1 MLKAGIFV
9 DAENITRNGGWGM
22 RYDVLREFVMAQGAQ
37 VVRANAY
44 LALDQDREA
53 TDPDYCRK
61 REAYRSRLRSCGYK
75 LSLKNVKR
83 YHNEAGEVVTKANT
97 DLDCAIDAMLQ
108 ARNLDYVVIVSGDG
122 DFTRLVTALQDYGCR
137 VDVIGFHHVSRE
149 LRGIADNFCSGFLIP
164 GLMPLEEGRQRGY
177 FDVINEEKYYGF
189 VVAPTSMELWGKRDS
204 YFCHGSE
211 VEGSTLSNQQLA
223 KLAGNHNVVEFSV
236 REDPK
241 GKQAMDVQV
250 LRMTEVVRN
259 PDAGRSTEFPRPL
272 APNRLYEPALSGQPE
287 PGIAQDRGD
296 DLADLGYDDD
306 EPEE

>member
-22 RYDVLREFVMAQGAQ
+22 RYDVLRDFVVAQGAQ

-44 LALDQDREA
+44 LALDQERESV
-53 TDPDYCRK
+53 DPDYFRK
-61 REAYRSRLRSCGYK
+61 RESYRSRLRSCGYK

-122 DFTRLVTALQDYGCR
+122 DFTRLVMALQDYGCR

-149 LRGIADNFCSGFLIP
+149 LRKVADNFCSGFLIP
-164 GLMPLEEGRQRGY
+164 GLMPLEEGRLRGY
-177 FDVINEEKYYGF
+177 FDVVNEEKYYGF
-189 VVAPTSMELWGKRDS
+189 VAAPTSLELWTKRET

-211 VEGSTLSNQQLA
+211 VEGSTMSNQQLG
-223 KLAGNHNVVEFSV
+223 KLAGNHNVVEFSI

-250 LRMTEVVRN
+250 LRMVEVNRSPSLGEPHRSGEPVRSLETQRSFEPVRGFGPPMATEQ
-259 PDAGRSTEFPRPL
+259 DA
-272 APNRLYEPALSGQPE
+272 
-287 PGIAQDRGD
+287 GD
-296 DLADLGYDDD
+296 DLAGVGYDD
-306 EPEE
+306 